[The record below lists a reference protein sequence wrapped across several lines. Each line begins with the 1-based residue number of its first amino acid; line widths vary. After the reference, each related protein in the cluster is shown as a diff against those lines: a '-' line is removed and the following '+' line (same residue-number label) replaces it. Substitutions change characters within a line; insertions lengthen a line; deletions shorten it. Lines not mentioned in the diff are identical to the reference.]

1 MQFAWF
7 IGHVATIL
15 GVLFYALTYIKS
27 SNRFH
32 RFWYI
37 LALVGILESFGI
49 LVYQLVVKK
58 SLKSIELLRDDNTQY
73 FLLAF
78 AFLLFRPYVLL
89 PLLPFALFSTFHIL
103 AYFKGVLFPI
113 FGISQGID
121 QKVGDFISSNNSRSI
136 QLASIL
142 EIYSLA
148 LLTLRVI
155 TFRKNSLFIWLAYG
169 VFLKLRFEKSTFTRN
184 YFKTIELTLDDTVNK
199 TGNPSLKDIWIKAK
213 GVVRS
218 IGSFHLVND
227 YTKEKLQ

>member
-7 IGHVATIL
+7 VGHVATIL

-27 SNRFH
+27 GSRFH

-37 LALVGILESFGI
+37 LALFGILESFGI

-78 AFLLFRPYVLL
+78 AFLLFRPYVLF

-103 AYFKGVLFPI
+103 AYSKGVLFPI
-113 FGISQGID
+113 FGIGQGLD

-142 EIYSLA
+142 EIYSFV

-155 TFRKNSLFIWLAYG
+155 TFRKNSLFIWLVYG

-199 TGNPSLKDIWIKAK
+199 TGNPSLKDIWIKVK
-213 GVVRS
+213 GVVRN